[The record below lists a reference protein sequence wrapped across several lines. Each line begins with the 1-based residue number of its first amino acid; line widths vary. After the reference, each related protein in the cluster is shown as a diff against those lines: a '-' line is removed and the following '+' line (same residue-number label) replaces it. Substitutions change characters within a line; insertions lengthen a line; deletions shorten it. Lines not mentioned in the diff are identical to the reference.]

1 MTALIKLAIKNP
13 VFVNLL
19 MITIL
24 VLGGISY
31 WQLPRELMPN
41 IGFNWIFIIT
51 SYPGTS
57 PEEIE
62 KLITIP
68 IEDEIID
75 VERIEN
81 ITSESSEGAS
91 FIWVKFEDMSDDD
104 FDKLSRDLN
113 DEVDNVE
120 LPDDAEDPTFIE
132 FSSASFMP
140 IINVIIRG
148 DLPEIDLKNLAE
160 DIRDD
165 IIDIQNVSQVSMAG
179 IREREIWVE
188 VDPQKLDSY
197 HMALSQVAE
206 AIRANNLNLP
216 AGTIDV
222 GRSEFLVRTIGEV
235 DRVKQIENVI
245 LRTSQLSDYVRVKN
259 IAEVK
264 DTFEKLRTISKL
276 DGKPSVTLS
285 ISKKTEGNSIKIV
298 EQIKELAWRYEE
310 KLPPTVTIRFSG
322 DTSIFIKDTVHD
334 LQSNA
339 WMGMIGVL
347 LVLYL
352 IIGWRNALL
361 AGIGIPISFM
371 AAFFFMRQFGR
382 SLNGNSL
389 FGLVL
394 VIGMLVDD
402 AIVILEN
409 CYRYFQK
416 GYSAFKAAFI
426 GTKEVWAPVSAAVLT
441 TIAAFLPLMLMS
453 GIIGEFLQIVPIVV
467 SLALAAS
474 LIEALIIL
482 PSHFAEWSGKP
493 LKLNPKKDW
502 RQHIFSK
509 LVKHYSRWLKNAL
522 KRRYWVV
529 SGILVA
535 FAISTIIIPF
545 VGVEMFAG
553 EEYSQFSIL
562 VTLPVGTNLDATNKV
577 ISQIEQIAMK
587 LPQEEWDNI
596 ISNAGF
602 MQTQDDWIFNAHV
615 GQVVVDLVEK
625 EDRERSMDEIIDQ
638 FRDELKYISLK
649 SLEFYQ
655 FTAGPPTGS
664 PVEVQI
670 LGKYLDELKILADRL
685 KNELAKMPGVF
696 DIRDNFNPGKK
707 EIKIIVDEDKAS
719 LFELDIHQIAFAVR
733 NAFEGAV
740 STVFRDADEEIDVIV
755 KFKEEARQG
764 LSDIEN
770 MKIVNRTGQLIP
782 FREVASIKIER
793 GYSNIHRYE
802 RDRSITVSADV
813 DEKVNSVVAINQE
826 IQQLFPEIS
835 KDFAGYKLHL
845 GGQFEEF
852 KTAFSS
858 IFQLFAVG
866 ILLIYLILAT
876 QFRSFFQPFIIMFT
890 IPFAFIGAMIGLFI
904 IQSHFSVT
912 TLFAIV
918 ALAGVAVNDA
928 IVMISFINNSRE
940 RGDSRWKSLI
950 LSGRTRLRP
959 VLLTSITTIF
969 GLLPMAIGISGK
981 SDVWAPMASTI
992 VWGLAFATVMT
1003 LFAIPSL
1010 YAIMDDMKRI
1020 ILRNRFMTPDGK
1032 LVKKV
1037 RQDEELK

>member
-19 MITIL
+19 MMLIL
-24 VLGGISY
+24 VLGAIAWY
-31 WQLPRELMPN
+31 QLPRELMPN

-51 SYPGTS
+51 PYPGTS

-81 ITSESSEGAS
+81 ITSESSEGSS
-91 FIWVKFEDMSDDD
+91 FIWVKFEDMSEDD
-104 FDKLSRDLN
+104 FDKLSRDLL
-113 DEVDNVE
+113 DEVDKVD
-120 LPDDAEDPTFIE
+120 LPEDAEDPTFIE

-148 DLPEIDLKNLAE
+148 DLPELDLKRLAE

-165 IIDIQNVSQVSMAG
+165 IVDIKDVSQVGIAG
-179 IREREIWVE
+179 VRDREIWVE
-188 VDPQKLDSY
+188 IDPEKLNSY

-245 LRTSQLSDYVRVKN
+245 LRTSQLSDYVRVKDL
-259 IAEVK
+259 ATVQ
-264 DTFEKLRTISKL
+264 DTFEKRRTVSKL
-276 DGKPSVTLS
+276 DSVPAITLS
-285 ISKKTEGNSIKIV
+285 VSKKTEGSTIKIV
-298 EQIKELAWRYEE
+298 NQIKELAKEYEE
-310 KLPPTVTIRFSG
+310 KLPPGVNIRFSG
-322 DTSIFIKDTVHD
+322 DTSVFIKETIHD

-339 WMGMIGVL
+339 WMGMMGVL
-347 LVLYL
+347 FVLYL

-371 AAFFFMRQFGR
+371 AAFFFMRQFGS

-394 VIGMLVDD
+394 VLGMLVDD

-416 GYSAFKAAFI
+416 GYSAVKAAFI
-426 GTKEVWAPVSAAVLT
+426 GTKEVMAPVSAAVLT

-453 GIIGEFLQIVPIVV
+453 GIIGEFLKIVPIVV

-482 PSHFAEWSGKP
+482 PSHFAEWSGRP
-493 LKLNPKKDW
+493 PTTNPKRDW
-502 RQHIFSK
+502 RQDIFSR
-509 LVKHYSRWLKNAL
+509 LVKHYSRWLKKAL
-522 KRRYWVV
+522 RRRYWVV
-529 SGILVA
+529 AAIVMIFLISAAMIPLVGI
-535 FAISTIIIPF
+535 
-545 VGVEMFAG
+545 EMFAG

-562 VTLPVGTNLDATNKV
+562 VQMPEGTNLETTNKV
-577 ISQIEQIAMK
+577 ISQVERIAMK
-587 LPQEEWDNI
+587 LPKNEWDNV
-596 ISNAGF
+596 ISSAGL
-602 MQTQDDWIFNAHV
+602 MQKQDDWAFNSHV
-615 GQVVVDLVEK
+615 GQVMVDLVEK
-625 EDRERSMDEIIDQ
+625 EDRGRSMDDIIAQ
-638 FRDELKYISLK
+638 LRKELAHISVK
-649 SLEFYQ
+649 SIEYYK
-655 FTAGPPTGS
+655 FTGGPPTGS

-670 LGKYLDELKILADRL
+670 LGKYLDELKELAERL
-685 KNELAKMPGVF
+685 KVELAKMPGVF
-696 DIRDNFNPGKK
+696 DIRDNFSPGKK
-707 EIKIIVDEDKAS
+707 EMKIIVDEDKAS
-719 LFELDIHQIAFAVR
+719 LLDLDIHQIAFAVR
-733 NAFEGAV
+733 NAFEGTVA
-740 STVFRDADEEIDVIV
+740 TVFREADEEIDVIV
-755 KFKEEARQG
+755 KFQKESRQS
-764 LSDIEN
+764 LADIEN
-770 MKIVNRTGQLIP
+770 MKIVNRAGQLIP
-782 FREVASIKIER
+782 FREVASIKVES
-793 GYSNIHRYE
+793 GYSKIYRYE
-802 RDRSITVSADV
+802 RDRSITISADV
-813 DEKVNSVVAINQE
+813 DEEVNSVVNVNQE
-826 IQQLFPEIS
+826 LQQIFPEIS
-835 KDFAGYKLHL
+835 RDYAGYRLHL

-858 IFQLFAVG
+858 LLQLFAIG
-866 ILLIYLILAT
+866 ILIIYLILAT
-876 QFRSFFQPFIIMFT
+876 QFKSFFQPFIIMFT

-904 IQSHFSVT
+904 IQSHFNIT

-928 IVMISFINNSRE
+928 IVLISFINNSRA
-940 RGDSRWKSLI
+940 RGVSRWESLI
-950 LSGRTRLRP
+950 LAGKTRLRP

-981 SDVWAPMASTI
+981 SEVWAPMASTI

-1010 YAIMDDMKRI
+1010 YAIMDDIKRL
-1020 ILRNRFMTPDGK
+1020 ILRGRFMTADGK
-1032 LVKKV
+1032 LIQPHKYEK
-1037 RQDEELK
+1037 ELE